1 MLLGARQFFE
11 RRGGG
16 GWTNPYV
23 TDGLVA
29 MWDGEWN
36 AGGGVHDANATVW
49 KDLVA
54 GIELISKGGHL
65 WAEKSCD
72 VHEVWSCSD
81 GQSKTYLQANFF
93 DGPKTVGG
101 AYFVEVVSNTTS
113 GNSKNIFGERFSSL
127 TIFTYQSYVQAWL
140 GNGNNSNSRLPYN
153 TSGTASFAC
162 INQGGAQWTNLCYA
176 NGAQTESLIRTS
188 YGGTLSRTD
197 FIGIGLGEYAEWG
210 VAEGDYYCI
219 RLYNRAPTAAEIAA
233 NYALDKAR
241 FNLS

>member
-11 RRGGG
+11 KRGAPA
-16 GWTNPYV
+16 WTNPYV

-36 AGGGVHDANATVW
+36 AGGGVHDPNATVW

-54 GIELISKGGHL
+54 GIELTSKGGHL

-81 GQSKTYLQANFF
+81 KQAKIYFQTNFF
-93 DGPKTVGG
+93 DGPTTGGG

-113 GNSKNIFGERFSSL
+113 GNSKNIFGERAITLS
-127 TIFTYQSYVQAWL
+127 IFTYQSYVQAWL

-162 INQGGAQWTNLCYA
+162 INDGGGQWTHLCYA
-176 NGAQTESLIRTS
+176 NGAQTNSLTRTS
-188 YGGTLSRTD
+188 YYGVLARTE
-197 FIGIGLGEYAEWG
+197 FIGIGLGEYNAWG

-219 RLYNRAPTAAEIAA
+219 RLYSRALTAAEIAA
-233 NYALDKAR
+233 NYAIDKER
-241 FNLS
+241 FNLP